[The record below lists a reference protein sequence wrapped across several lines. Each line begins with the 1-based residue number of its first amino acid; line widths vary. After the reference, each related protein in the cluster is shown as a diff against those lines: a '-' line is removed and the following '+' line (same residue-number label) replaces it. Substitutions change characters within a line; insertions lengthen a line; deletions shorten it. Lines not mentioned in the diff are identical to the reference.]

1 MKKNQKI
8 EAIDALRCARSLIIN
23 LAAGDRSMTLFYYNQ
38 VLDQLE
44 ALQVIMMRETK
55 E

>member
-8 EAIDALRCARSLIIN
+8 EAIEVLRSARSLIRS
-23 LAAGDRSMTLFYYNQ
+23 LAAGDHSMTLRHFNQ
-38 VLDQLE
+38 VIDQLE